1 MSFSESQPPTAGR
14 SGQTLEEEGPRAG
27 SRREKLLSPF
37 VAAFAASE
45 RLAQRTLRGPGNF
58 PEVLSRLAPC
68 WASALRLLHL
78 QVGKVTWPRPYIGSE
93 RAPGLRS
100 SGLPWRRRTGGHS
113 RWGVHCSVCW
123 PGIFRNCP
131 QTLTQSP
138 RLGVTLRPG
147 FWLCDFITATTNLPP
162 PPSVRRWLRQLGMED
177 SSGPTEDFRISLD
190 NILSRCVADSWGT

>member
-1 MSFSESQPPTAGR
+1 MCTVSFSESQPPAAGR
-14 SGQTLEEEGPRAG
+14 SGQALEEEGPRAG
-27 SRREKLLSPF
+27 SRRVKLLSPF

-58 PEVLSRLAPC
+58 PEVHSRLAPC

-93 RAPGLRS
+93 RAPVRPSLEAEN
-100 SGLPWRRRTGGHS
+100 RRTQPVGSALFNMLAGLL
-113 RWGVHCSVCW
+113 
-123 PGIFRNCP
+123 RNCP

-147 FWLCDFITATTNLPP
+147 LWLCDFITATTNLPP
-162 PPSVRRWLRQLGMED
+162 PPQEG
-177 SSGPTEDFRISLD
+177 G
-190 NILSRCVADSWGT
+190 